1 MQTIK
6 SDEYEVFSDLGDL
19 LIEMSSY
26 ESLVFFKA
34 CHRNFIVV

>member
-6 SDEYEVFSDLGDL
+6 SDEYEVFSDLGGL

-26 ESLVFFKA
+26 ESLGFFKA
-34 CHRNFIVV
+34 CQKNFTVV